1 LAAAAL
7 PDTQYMAN
15 YLLPRGEARGFSVTV
30 EFHGRSLENLNEI
43 LFYSPGISAAG
54 FAPNTQ
60 AANGFK
66 VKFQVAPDCPLSEH
80 VLRVRT
86 ATALSD
92 AVTFW
97 VGPYPQS
104 PEALTK
110 LGKNDSMAKAL
121 GRCQEYDHCLG
132 SHLARLELVEAL
144 IIITRRMPN
153 PRPGGPA

>member
-1 LAAAAL
+1 MAAPAL
-7 PDTQYMAN
+7 PDTQYMVD

-30 EFHGRSLENLNEI
+30 EFHGRSLENPKEI
-43 LFYSPGISAAG
+43 LFYTPGISAAG
-54 FAPNTQ
+54 FAPNAQ

-66 VKFQVAPDCPLSEH
+66 VKFQVAPDCPLGEH

-110 LGKNDSMAKAL
+110 LSKNDSMAKAQGVAMNTTIAWVPTSPDSNSSKL
-121 GRCQEYDHCLG
+121 
-132 SHLARLELVEAL
+132 
-144 IIITRRMPN
+144 
-153 PRPGGPA
+153 